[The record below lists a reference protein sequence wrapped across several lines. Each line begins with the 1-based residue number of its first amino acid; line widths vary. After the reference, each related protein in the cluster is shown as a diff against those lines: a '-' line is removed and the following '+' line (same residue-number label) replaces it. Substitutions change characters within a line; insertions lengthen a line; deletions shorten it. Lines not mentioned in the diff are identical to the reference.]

1 MTEQLFADGGIE
13 AIESCSPDGGFMNQ
27 IWDGR
32 RATVDLLADVGARK
46 SLGFHAVVASERGY
60 AQLRGCATGCA
71 RQLVDPAEAARS
83 RDVALRQLRPFARA
97 GAARSS
103 ASATPAQ

>member
-1 MTEQLFADGGIE
+1 MSEQLFADGGIE

-32 RATVDLLADVGARK
+32 RATVDMLADVGARK

-60 AQLRGCATGCA
+60 AQLRGL
-71 RQLVDPAEAARS
+71 RNRL
-83 RDVALRQLRPFARA
+83 RDGNWSILPKRRGL
-97 GAARSS
+97 
-103 ASATPAQ
+103 ATPR